1 MKDHRPL
8 SGLKRRKTWNGK
20 HQHQVIGIV
29 KPQNELIQKYPD

>member
-8 SGLKRRKTWNGK
+8 SGLKRRKTQNGK
-20 HQHQVIGIV
+20 YQHVKGIV